1 MGRQS
6 FGTIDKRGTASKPRY
21 RARFDDNGVDDAV
34 RSGRRLR
41 CLCVADES
49 FELVRV
55 CEQGDPPA
63 MSRKPPIG
71 KRRRPTSISVQ
82 PKMRE
87 LQRMRC
93 GPGGGMCI
101 CGASR
106 LNMLRASPL
115 YEGCAHET
123 RGCAHHVQAWVSF
136 RPRRRCLPCG
146 LFAQATLSRR
156 EYRGH
161 GNAQRAADGFEHC
174 ERDGR
179 RRAAACKEAD
189 GSGL

>member
-1 MGRQS
+1 MGLTMLSAAGDACDVSVSLRS
-6 FGTIDKRGTASKPRY
+6 RLSLCAYAS
-21 RARFDDNGVDDAV
+21 RAT
-34 RSGRRLR
+34 
-41 CLCVADES
+41 
-49 FELVRV
+49 
-55 CEQGDPPA
+55 PPA

-123 RGCAHHVQAWVSF
+123 QGCTHHVPAWASF

-146 LFAQATLSRR
+146 LFIQKVPRHFRGAHVKLSPRPRGLRQPPRR
-156 EYRGH
+156 C
-161 GNAQRAADGFEHC
+161 APF
-174 ERDGR
+174 R
-179 RRAAACKEAD
+179 RRAQPSKGPSRGRHRSSE
-189 GSGL
+189 SQS